1 MKKAMITISVLLVSI
16 LVANTGA
23 KIEMRNGDVIE
34 CEISMESISFI
45 TDYGELKIPVSF
57 VREIVFPAPGN
68 RVTTLNTV
76 FPNETFGGFLLD
88 EYISVS
94 LLGNP
99 MRLHKDAI
107 NRINVYNDSQTITQ
121 ELVQVYLK
129 TGDQFYGEMLSTGV
143 KIQTSYGEFNIS
155 TEDIEGMEFEGEG
168 NVLTKIN

>member
-1 MKKAMITISVLLVSI
+1 M
-16 LVANTGA
+16 
-23 KIEMRNGDVIE
+23 
-34 CEISMESISFI
+34 
-45 TDYGELKIPVSF
+45 
-57 VREIVFPAPGN
+57 
-68 RVTTLNTV
+68 
-76 FPNETFGGFLLD
+76 D